1 MAETNDLPRRMF
13 ALGHEP
19 VGLRVSPYHKPGA
32 LGHIIDS
39 LEEGEIEVL
48 KRTHFGKFLEL
59 ADKTPYSGRLGRYML
74 SRQLKVRKK
83 YEAWFLFSENPIRFS
98 LRKFAIVTGLPC
110 GKYPKQPQKEAKKMI
125 SEQPVLKRKTITDQ
139 DARIKYACLAILAYV
154 ILPTTHVPKILFEHA
169 EKIREL
175 DEFFVYPW
183 GRVSFEMLMS
193 SIKERDE
200 VALTQSTIALQGYVQ
215 SLQMVMTKAVPGL
228 TELVRQDSPTDAAGD
243 DDDNVSGSNSSTFSC
258 LFFAGCNDIS
268 CNRITKFMVRV
279 TSIIQ
284 PATDFEIKEDCLF
297 FSDDEDDDSI
307 DKMVSLIRDGARFT
321 KKMFIG
327 GATSADVERMR
338 EEAEAE
344 ALEKKKKKRKTP
356 CQTIPTP
363 TQAAVDAELVASLVQ
378 AKIKIQID
386 RVEGKV
392 DDLRE
397 SFDQLQE
404 VVKKHIFEN
413 SAQLLVLQ
421 NGFKTIL
428 DSIASLSSQSHSRS
442 VEDNPMAN
450 APVAD
455 SVGSR
460 TQTTIPEPQRT
471 TSRGDADMVNEDTNI
486 NQMTSGEDDAS
497 VQRHVEEQNVDEDE
511 SSDFQLS
518 KAESG
523 NERVSAEDYEPNL
536 DNEAPP
542 IVTEDHQPD
551 AAIPIRK
558 STRLKA
564 VTKSLVGVY
573 ECDKLILNRFREA
586 QLGAINK
593 DAATD
598 YHAKFNK
605 LLHILKTSKSI
616 TIGGIS
622 VSNKDIIDIA
632 ERSRALSFKMI
643 DVLMHH
649 SHVVTLHQPNPR
661 DSCCFLDSKFV
672 SILSKNYSRF
682 SKSPQKEDF
691 VFTPN
696 VLETLC
702 DLESQTFESL
712 RFYLPSNF
720 DKNYWVGICVD
731 STTWTLIVL
740 DCNASLRSDSVMVK
754 ELAPICHMF
763 PYLLKQAGRN
773 MCSKDLKALTVE
785 RPRNIPQNI
794 KTTDSG
800 VTTTL
805 LMQAHAV
812 AGIEVCKSLTSDVL
826 DHEAKRLAVM
836 LYEEN
841 VGPI

>member
-1 MAETNDLPRRMF
+1 MVTL
-13 ALGHEP
+13 H
-19 VGLRVSPYHKPGA
+19 SPPSKNGIKPA
-32 LGHIIDS
+32 HA
-39 LEEGEIEVL
+39 
-48 KRTHFGKFLEL
+48 RTL
-59 ADKTPYSGRLGRYML
+59 
-74 SRQLKVRKK
+74 
-83 YEAWFLFSENPIRFS
+83 
-98 LRKFAIVTGLPC
+98 
-110 GKYPKQPQKEAKKMI
+110 
-125 SEQPVLKRKTITDQ
+125 
-139 DARIKYACLAILAYV
+139 
-154 ILPTTHVPKILFEHA
+154 
-169 EKIREL
+169 
-175 DEFFVYPW
+175 
-183 GRVSFEMLMS
+183 
-193 SIKERDE
+193 
-200 VALTQSTIALQGYVQ
+200 
-215 SLQMVMTKAVPGL
+215 
-228 TELVRQDSPTDAAGD
+228 DAA
-243 DDDNVSGSNSSTFSC
+243 DN
-258 LFFAGCNDIS
+258 
-268 CNRITKFMVRV
+268 VRV

-297 FSDDEDDDSI
+297 FSDDEDDDSV

-344 ALEKKKKKRKTP
+344 ALAKKKKKRKTP

-460 TQTTIPEPQRT
+460 TQTTISEPQRT

-497 VQRHVEEQNVDEDE
+497 VQRHVEEQN
-511 SSDFQLS
+511 DFQLS

-691 VFTPN
+691 
-696 VLETLC
+696 
-702 DLESQTFESL
+702 
-712 RFYLPSNF
+712 
-720 DKNYWVGICVD
+720 
-731 STTWTLIVL
+731 
-740 DCNASLRSDSVMVK
+740 
-754 ELAPICHMF
+754 
-763 PYLLKQAGRN
+763 
-773 MCSKDLKALTVE
+773 DLKALTVE

-800 VTTTL
+800 VPTTL